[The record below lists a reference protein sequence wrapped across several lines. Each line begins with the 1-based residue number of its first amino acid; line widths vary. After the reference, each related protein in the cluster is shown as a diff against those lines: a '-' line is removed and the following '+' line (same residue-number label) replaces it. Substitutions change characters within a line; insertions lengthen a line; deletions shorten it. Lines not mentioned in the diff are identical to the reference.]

1 MSEEIFLVG
10 LLNSKQ
16 GFRALKKARR
26 TGIKKTD
33 NFTFEGGFF
42 FLIIQPVKLAHLRKS
57 GA

>member
-1 MSEEIFLVG
+1 MSGEEIFLVG

-33 NFTFEGGFF
+33 NFTFEGGF
-42 FLIIQPVKLAHLRKS
+42 LIIQPVKLAHLRKS